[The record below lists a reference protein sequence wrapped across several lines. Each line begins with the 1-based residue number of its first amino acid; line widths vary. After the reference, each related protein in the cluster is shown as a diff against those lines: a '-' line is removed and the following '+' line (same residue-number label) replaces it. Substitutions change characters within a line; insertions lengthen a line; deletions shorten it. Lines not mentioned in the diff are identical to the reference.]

1 MHHAHPQL
9 LDSPPLVRYGNPQR
23 VFGASPAAGTDFT
36 FAPDGRFYTRLV
48 SVFCRLVTDANVA
61 NREVVVELRDQQAQR
76 YDLSGLPV
84 VATAN
89 TTVDYAFNIFQ
100 PVANSPCDSTLLVP
114 LHATLMFPSDDM
126 RLHVVNVQAGDQLS
140 RIRIVLEQFYA
151 TNQPPHPNPMPGQ

>member
-23 VFGASPAAGTDFT
+23 IFGTSPSAGSDFT

-48 SVFCRLVTDANVA
+48 SVFCRIVTDANVA

-76 YDLSGLPV
+76 YDLSGIPV
-84 VATAN
+84 TVSAN
-89 TTVDYAFNIFQ
+89 STNDYAFNIFQ
-100 PVANSPCDSTLLVP
+100 PVATSPSDATLLVP

-126 RLHVVNVQAGDQLS
+126 RIHVVNVQAGDQLS

-151 TNQPPHPNPMPGQ
+151 TNQPPLSNPMPGQ